1 MWLGIPD
8 PGRLRNTLGSFPREA
23 KNPTVNG
30 PKGIADANTR
40 ESRTL
45 NTEH

>member
-8 PGRLRNTLGSFPREA
+8 PGRLRNTLGSSPREA
-23 KNPTVNG
+23 KNPTTTA
-30 PKGIADANTR
+30 PKGKADANTR

-45 NTEH
+45 KTEN